1 MALRSTTTERGGLA
15 ENPSLSKT
23 SEAPDSQQARR
34 CLLLEEERV
43 AYFSLLTPSLDTSGP
58 TGRETADSDTTYT
71 SFPAFLAL
79 TSFTFLTCTLGS
91 DCDVILS
98 VAMCA
103 PFFFFFKHALHRKWL
118 KDPHAP
124 SPLPAPFPV
133 SFLPARAFRLRFCV
147 YCARCCPGA

>member
-1 MALRSTTTERGGLA
+1 MSEGFMALRSTTTERGGLA

-23 SEAPDSQQARR
+23 SEAPDSQQARH

-103 PFFFFFKHALHRKWL
+103 PFFFLNTRFIENGL
-118 KDPHAP
+118 KTLTRPLP
-124 SPLPAPFPV
+124 SPPPFQ
-133 SFLPARAFRLRFCV
+133 SLFFLRAHSD
-147 YCARCCPGA
+147 